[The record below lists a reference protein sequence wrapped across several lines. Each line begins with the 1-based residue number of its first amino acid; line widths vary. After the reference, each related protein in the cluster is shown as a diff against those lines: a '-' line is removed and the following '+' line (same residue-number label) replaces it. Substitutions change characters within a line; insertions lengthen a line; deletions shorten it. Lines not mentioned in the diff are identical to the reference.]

1 MFNKDVTAYTL
12 GYTFLTPIWG
22 PSTQIRI
29 FNFWNYLLF
38 LHQRRF
44 KTVTKTARSL
54 RTGKG
59 IVSSVV
65 ATTYESINRMR
76 STAKCINP
84 RLSSTLFRVCNGYLF
99 IYFLHSCLNLYE
111 LSANSLVINMFLLYC
126 SFPVPLVTCSASIY
140 WKYNILLNQWRQCF
154 NYVPIQLSRLRSHCR
169 TWVIIRFKLCSEYAQ
184 RVKIIWK
191 RLIGVHICM
200 LDGAWDWAWDYIL
213 LTCCVGKRCL
223 LCAGSTDPPKPSGW
237 YRKYMWNRTIEEMS
251 ANRKTLTSL

>member
-1 MFNKDVTAYTL
+1 MEKWPWQMARLMFNKDVTAYTL

-126 SFPVPLVTCSASIY
+126 SFPVPL
-140 WKYNILLNQWRQCF
+140 QW
-154 NYVPIQLSRLRSHCR
+154 P
-169 TWVIIRFKLCSEYAQ
+169 AQ
-184 RVKIIWK
+184 RPFIENIIFCWINGDSA
-191 RLIGVHICM
+191 LIM
-200 LDGAWDWAWDYIL
+200 YLFNFPDWDP
-213 LTCCVGKRCL
+213 TVGP
-223 LCAGSTDPPKPSGW
+223 G
-237 YRKYMWNRTIEEMS
+237 
-251 ANRKTLTSL
+251 